1 LDGSDLFT
9 PALLATKNNWSSD
22 ITNDRRSDAA
32 YDAAQAM
39 LKPFAGL
46 LLHREMGISDAEE
59 MLKRAFV
66 AASVDAIAA
75 KGQRPTASA
84 ISVATGIHR
93 RDVKRLMSKNQSGRT
108 AQPKPSAVSR
118 ARLIWATD
126 KNYLDASGRPRR
138 IPKTEGLDAYSFV
151 TLAASVSKDI
161 HPRALLDE
169 MLRIGAINVDGD
181 YVTLLH
187 LEYQPPK
194 DQDELIRLA
203 GANIGD
209 HISAVQFNIENTQN
223 PLLERSVFVDG
234 LTKAAARHG
243 AELARTA
250 WAQSLGLLRSKLQ
263 TLADLDQDSP
273 DNNWRVRIGMYAYC
287 ADEQQNQALEQTKAA
302 KTQRRKVETKNA
314 NGKDVGS

>member
-1 LDGSDLFT
+1 
-9 PALLATKNNWSSD
+9 
-22 ITNDRRSDAA
+22 
-32 YDAAQAM
+32 M

-46 LLHREMGISDAEE
+46 LLQRELGISDAEE

-66 AASVDAIAA
+66 GSSVSALEAM
-75 KGQRPTASA
+75 GQRPTVSA
-84 ISVATGIHR
+84 VSVATGIHR
-93 RDVKRLMSKNQSGRT
+93 RDVKRLMSIDPSIEA
-108 AQPKPSAVSR
+108 AQPKHSAVSR

-126 KNYLDASGRPRR
+126 KNYLDSNGRPRR
-138 IPKTEGLDAYSFV
+138 IPKTESPNEYSFV

-169 MLRIGAINVDGD
+169 MHRLGAINIDGD

-209 HISAVQFNIENTQN
+209 HISAVKFNVSNTGN
-223 PLLERSVFVDG
+223 PLLERSVFVGG
-234 LTKAAARHG
+234 LTQAAARHG

-250 WAQSLGLLRSKLQ
+250 WAQSLGTLRSKLQ
-263 TLADLDQDSP
+263 ALADLDQNES
-273 DNNWRVRIGMYAYC
+273 DNNWRVRIGMYAYY
-287 ADEQQNQALEQTKAA
+287 ADDPPNPPMQQNKAA
-302 KTQRRKVETKNA
+302 KTQRRK
-314 NGKDVGS
+314 GSINNSK